1 MSERTD
7 FLRKRLAA
15 AQAEMEAVFAQAD
28 GRWETPVYADGAA
41 WNVRQVA
48 IHLAEAERGLFG
60 QMKSIVETGSSTVPD
75 DFDVDRYNKRSVE
88 KRDTMTG
95 AEALA
100 AQAATRAD
108 LMAWVETLTAADLEK
123 TGRHPVIGIIPI
135 DMYIRVIARHQK
147 DHTADV
153 AKALGLRATTGMAR
167 S

>member
-7 FLRKRLAA
+7 FLNKRLAA

-28 GRWETPVYADGAA
+28 GRWETQVYADGAA

-88 KRDTMTG
+88 KRDTVTG
-95 AEALA
+95 LEALA
-100 AQAATRAD
+100 AQAATRSE
-108 LMAWVETLTAADLEK
+108 LTAWVATLTEAELEM

-153 AKALGLRATTGMAR
+153 ARALGQTTATGAAN
-167 S
+167 